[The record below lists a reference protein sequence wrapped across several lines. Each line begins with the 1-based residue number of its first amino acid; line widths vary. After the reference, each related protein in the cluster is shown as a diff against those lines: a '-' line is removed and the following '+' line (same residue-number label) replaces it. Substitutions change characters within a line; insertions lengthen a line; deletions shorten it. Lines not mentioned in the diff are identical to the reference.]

1 MNHKLMIG
9 FAVLGFALIT
19 GSITHDSSALSPP
32 GGTIRI
38 TGRDFQVSVDNR
50 GPSRRGTGDV
60 LLIRQLLFNKGITQ
74 KAIGHSD
81 IVCTYTG
88 GPRSRQCNGTYFLPK
103 GKIVVSGSLRFRGF
117 FKLAVVGGTD
127 LYDNVR
133 GSVTGTQLARGPRRE
148 LLVFRLIA

>member
-1 MNHKLMIG
+1 MNHKLMMV
-9 FAVLGFALIT
+9 FAALGFALIT
-19 GSITHDSSALSPP
+19 GSITHDSSALNPP

-38 TGRDFQVSVDNR
+38 TGRDVQVVLDNR
-50 GPSRRGTGDV
+50 GSSARGTGDV

-81 IVCTYTG
+81 LVCTYT

-103 GKIVVSGSLRFRGF
+103 GKIVVSGSLRYREF

-133 GSVTGTQLARGPRRE
+133 GSLAGTLLARGPRRE

>member
-1 MNHKLMIG
+1 MNHKLMIA
-9 FAVLGFALIT
+9 FAMLGFALIT
-19 GSITHDSSALSPP
+19 GSITHDSSALNPP

-38 TGRDFQVSVDNR
+38 TGRDFQVAVDNR
-50 GPSRRGTGDV
+50 GSSKRGTGDV

-103 GKIVVSGSLRFRGF
+103 GKIVVSGSLRYRGF